1 MRVVKIPTNRR
12 VGEPLGKKRNRRK
25 TPAVTS
31 VEECTS
37 AETGV
42 GASMAA
48 GSQLENGA
56 CADLVNLATISRY
69 KAQVIW
75 ELEL

>member
-1 MRVVKIPTNRR
+1 MESAIIFFVSHSSTAAKPAIRVVKIPTFMSRVELKGQYRNNRY
-12 VGEPLGKKRNRRK
+12 
-25 TPAVTS
+25 TPAVTK

-48 GSQLENGA
+48 GSQLENG
-56 CADLVNLATISRY
+56 T
-69 KAQVIW
+69 
-75 ELEL
+75 

>member
-1 MRVVKIPTNRR
+1 MKIPTKIRAE
-12 VGEPLGKKRNRRK
+12 EPLGKYRNSRK

-31 VEECTS
+31 VEECTR

-56 CADLVNLATISRY
+56 CADLVKLITRSRN
-69 KAQVIW
+69 KAQVI
-75 ELEL
+75 

>member
-1 MRVVKIPTNRR
+1 M
-12 VGEPLGKKRNRRK
+12 GKKRNSRK

-31 VEECTS
+31 VEECTR

-48 GSQLENGA
+48 GRHDENGA
-56 CADLVNLATISRY
+56 CADLVKLIRRRRY
-69 KAQVIW
+69 KAQV
-75 ELEL
+75 EVQSEE